1 MIEGRN
7 IDKDIRNNQVGKSA
21 GVAGWLKM
29 PLFGYA
35 IAKGTQTIEQ
45 GRQFR
50 RVRTWSYMELRS
62 LLGHLMTVEPGV
74 FHPSKEST
82 IAHYQS

>member
-29 PLFGYA
+29 PLFGY
-35 IAKGTQTIEQ
+35 
-45 GRQFR
+45 
-50 RVRTWSYMELRS
+50 MELRS